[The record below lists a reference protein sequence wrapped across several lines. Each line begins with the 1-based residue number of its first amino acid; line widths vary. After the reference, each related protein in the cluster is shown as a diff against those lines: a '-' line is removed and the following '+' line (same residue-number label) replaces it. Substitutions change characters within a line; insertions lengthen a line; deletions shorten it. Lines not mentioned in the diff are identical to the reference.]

1 MGVNVRRHHVKRL
14 LITSLILTS
23 ATAVA
28 LVGTAI
34 YRWTTEGDKVT
45 CVANEYSFGCSTVLG
60 WLLTGAGTLVVVG
73 AVCIWERL
81 RGE

>member
-1 MGVNVRRHHVKRL
+1 MSNDRRHDVKRL

-23 ATAVA
+23 TTALA

-34 YRWTTEGDKVT
+34 YRWMTEGDKVT
-45 CVANEYSFGCSTVLG
+45 CVANEFSFGCSTVLG
-60 WLLTGAGTLVVVG
+60 WLLTGAGILVVVG
-73 AVCIWERL
+73 TVYIWERF

>member
-1 MGVNVRRHHVKRL
+1 MSNVKRHDMKRL

-23 ATAVA
+23 ATALA

-34 YRWTTEGDKVT
+34 YRWVTEGDKVT
-45 CVANEYSFGCSTVLG
+45 CLANEYSFGCSTVLG

-73 AVCIWERL
+73 AVYVWERF
-81 RGE
+81 RGG

>member
-1 MGVNVRRHHVKRL
+1 MKRL

-23 ATAVA
+23 ATALA

-34 YRWTTEGDKVT
+34 YRWMTEGDKVT

-60 WLLTGAGTLVVVG
+60 WFLTGAGTLVVVG
-73 AVCIWERL
+73 AVCIWERY